1 MAADIVWKNQIALVT
16 GVSRGIGQAIAFRLA
31 REGVR
36 VIVTARD
43 AEALRQTVARVEAE
57 GGTATA
63 IPCNLSVPAQAQSL
77 AQAAVACY
85 GGLDILVNNAGAGL
99 NKPLEESTDEEWDR
113 LFAINAKA
121 PFILCRECL
130 PALKLSKAAAIIN
143 IGSVVGI
150 KGYYRQALY
159 TASKHALMGFTKV
172 LAEEAQAF
180 GIRVHAINPGG
191 VNTSL
196 ITRMRPDLDPAQ
208 LIQPEEIAE
217 IAWFLLSHRSNGILD
232 DIHVR
237 RASGSPWY

>member
-1 MAADIVWKNQIALVT
+1 MPVDIVWKNQIALVT
-16 GVSRGIGQAIAFRLA
+16 GASRGIGQAIAYRLA

-36 VIVTARD
+36 VIVTARGAD
-43 AEALRQTVARVEAE
+43 ALQQTVARITAD
-57 GGTATA
+57 GGTAAA
-63 IPCNLSVPAQAQSL
+63 IPCDLTLPAQAQSL
-77 AQAAVACY
+77 AQAAVATF

-99 NKPLEESTDEEWDR
+99 NKPLEDSTDEEWDR

-130 PALKLSKAAAIIN
+130 PALKLSKAAVIIN

-150 KGYYRQALY
+150 KGYYRQSLY

-191 VNTSL
+191 VNTGL
-196 ITRMRPDLDPAQ
+196 ISHMRPDLDPAQ

-217 IAWFLLSHRSNGILD
+217 IAWFLLSHRGNGILD

>member
-1 MAADIVWKNQIALVT
+1 MPADIVWKNHIALVT
-16 GVSRGIGQAIAFRLA
+16 GASRGIGQAIAVRLA
-31 REGVR
+31 REG
-36 VIVTARD
+36 IQMIITARD
-43 AEALRQTVARVEAE
+43 AEALQQTVTRIEKD
-57 GGTATA
+57 GGTAVA
-63 IPCNLSVPAQAQSL
+63 IPCDLAVPAQAQSL
-77 AQAAVACY
+77 AQAAVACF
-85 GGLDILVNNAGAGL
+85 GGLDILVNNAGTGL
-99 NKPLEESTDEEWDR
+99 NKPVEESSEEDWDR

-121 PFILCRECL
+121 PFLLCRECL
-130 PALKLSKAAAIIN
+130 PALKLSKRPTIIN

-196 ITRMRPDLDPAQ
+196 ITQMRPDLDPAQ

-217 IAWFLLSHRSNGILD
+217 IVWFLLTHRGNGILD